1 MFARLSRTA
10 GKCRTLEV
18 ADVPIVNEEEL
29 FTLAESSEKP
39 LTCKQ
44 MWNLGVVRD
53 GALAIHED
61 KILELSKTH
70 NVTKA
75 IRGNYVLSAKGKI
88 VLPGFV
94 DPTHILFCRFTGNE
108 LEGTLKVHRLWKS

>member
-1 MFARLSRTA
+1 LSRTA

-18 ADVPIVNEEEL
+18 AEIPIVNEAEL
-29 FTLAESSEKP
+29 LTLAESSEKP
-39 LTCKQ
+39 LTRKQ

-61 KILELSKTH
+61 KILEASKTH

-75 IRGNYVLSAKGKI
+75 IRGSCVLSAKGKI

-94 DPTHILFCRFTGNE
+94 DPTRIWFCRFTGNE
-108 LEGTLKVHRLWKS
+108 LEGTLKAHRSWKS